1 MANQTP
7 TLSYDAFRLQ
17 CGENT
22 AAIFRIYGMPEF
34 PGHVLGVLMAS
45 AEPMTL
51 GELTELLGAAK
62 STVSVAARRLEA
74 FGAVVKT
81 RVRGDRRDH
90 YQAQDDMGA
99 LGEHLLKRFL
109 LPEMQA
115 GVLMLNEM
123 QSALDAGRGDDWP
136 EGPQRQVLEQRV
148 QALSLFTHGTAGFLS
163 SLVQADGSLDQA
175 RIAQLIGLLSQLQE
189 QA

>member
-1 MANQTP
+1 MKITKTQ
-7 TLSYDAFRLQ
+7 SYDAFRLK
-17 CGENT
+17 CGERT
-22 AAIFRIYGMPEF
+22 AGIFRIYGMPEF

-90 YQAQDDMGA
+90 YQAQDDLGA

-115 GVLMLNEM
+115 GVVMMDEM
-123 QSALDAGRGDDWP
+123 QDALRAGAGPDWP
-136 EGPQRQVLEQRV
+136 DGAQRAVLENRV
-148 QALSLFTHGTAGFLS
+148 QSLAAFTHGANGLLN
-163 SLVQADGSLDQA
+163 SLVQPDGRLDQA
-175 RIAQLIGLLSQLQE
+175 RIAQLIGLLTQLQE
-189 QA
+189 HN